1 MGKTVLIFIDT
12 DLLELFPFEV
22 QRFSLALS

>member
-1 MGKTVLIFIDT
+1 MGETVLIFMDK